1 MIKDSFMAE
10 NADTLT
16 HTIEFD
22 EPIDKIIIIPDEGG
36 RRTANFFFGTE
47 QKMWVNLDLRNACCE
62 KYYLYFNGKELTP
75 SNIEN
80 RHTINIQPST
90 SVVFAFSE
98 KNYRN
103 MTNGKNWCYQKNTM
117 TIHFNGGDRIR
128 VNRDEQYCGS
138 THSNI
143 YTRGVYLENDAG
155 FRLLGFV

>member
-1 MIKDSFMAE
+1 MAE

-36 RRTANFFFGTE
+36 RRTANFFFGT
-47 QKMWVNLDLRNACCE
+47 KNNLWVNLDLCNACCE
-62 KYYLYFNGKELTP
+62 KYYLYINGKELKA
-75 SNIEN
+75 NEVQN

-90 SVVFAFSE
+90 SMTFTFSE
-98 KNYRN
+98 KDYHSR
-103 MTNGKNWCYQKNTM
+103 KNWSYQKNTM

-138 THSNI
+138 THPNI